1 MAVEPTNTWI
11 PFTVVTPEMKKE
23 MYDICAKT
31 WNANTDRFSY
41 KRFVDCSWSYSCDS
55 WLTQCKYP
63 LAGEGYKPMFYMKV
77 ELPHLG
83 DTV

>member
-41 KRFVDCSWSYSCDS
+41 KRFPDCWWCYHTETWITTNDCSLSAW
-55 WLTQCKYP
+55 
-63 LAGEGYKPMFYMKV
+63 GYKPMFYMKV
-77 ELPHLG
+77 ELPHVE
-83 DTV
+83 DKR